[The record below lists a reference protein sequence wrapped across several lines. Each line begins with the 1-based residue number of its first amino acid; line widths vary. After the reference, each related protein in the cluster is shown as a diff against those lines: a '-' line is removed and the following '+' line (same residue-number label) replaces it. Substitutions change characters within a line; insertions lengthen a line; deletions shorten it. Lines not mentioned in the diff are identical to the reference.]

1 MPSPILYL
9 LGDAGVTPSGGI
21 RLATDIEA
29 IAQDV
34 DHLLFDLG
42 TTAGPLTVSRQGK
55 IRTALVDLLST
66 HPRVTSIDRID
77 FNSPT
82 PGLNALG
89 LAIHVNGDPNALPL
103 TIS

>member
-21 RLATDIEA
+21 RLATDLEA

-42 TTAGPLTVSRQGK
+42 ATAAPLTVARQGK
-55 IRTALVDLLST
+55 LRTALIDLLST

-77 FNSPT
+77 FGNPT
-82 PGLNALG
+82 PGANLLG
-89 LAIHVNGDPNALPL
+89 LGIHVNGDPNALPL
-103 TIS
+103 ASS